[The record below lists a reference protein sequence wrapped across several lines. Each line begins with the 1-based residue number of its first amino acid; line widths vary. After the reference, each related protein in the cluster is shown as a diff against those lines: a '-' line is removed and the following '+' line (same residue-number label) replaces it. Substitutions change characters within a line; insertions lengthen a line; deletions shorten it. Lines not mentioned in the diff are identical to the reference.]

1 MPGTLFVVA
10 TPIGNLEDMTFR
22 AVRILGRVALV
33 AAEDTR
39 HTAVLLHHYQITTPA
54 TSFHEH
60 NERQKL
66 PVLIDRLRGGDDLA
80 LVTDAGM
87 PGVSDPGYR
96 LVRAAIDA
104 GLRVEVL
111 PGASAVLPALVA
123 SGLPT
128 DAFTFVGFPPPR
140 AHARREWLRALVT
153 ESRTLVFFE
162 APHRLHQTLADAL
175 DILGDREA
183 AVARELTKLHEEVI
197 RGPLSMVLGKLGNAR
212 GEITV
217 VLGPP
222 RTSRNE
228 PPSQPSDADLC
239 AEFLALSEQHFTCR
253 RKAVAAVAAKHN
265 VKGRDVYAAIERA
278 KTATPKNR
286 SNDQR

>member
-22 AVRILGRVALV
+22 AVRILGRVTLV

-66 PVLIDRLRGGDDLA
+66 PVLIDRLQGGDDLA
-80 LVTDAGM
+80 LVTDAGT

-123 SGLPT
+123 SGLPI

-153 ESRTLVFFE
+153 ETRTLVFFE

-183 AVARELTKLHEEVI
+183 AVARELTKLHEEVV
-197 RGPLSMVLGKLGNAR
+197 RGPLSMVLGKLDNPR

-222 RTSRNE
+222 RTSRDE
-228 PPSQPSDADLC
+228 SPSQSSDEDLW
-239 AEFLALSEQHFTCR
+239 AEFLALSEQHSMGR
-253 RKAVAAVAAKHN
+253 REAVAAIAARHH

-278 KTATPKNR
+278 KAATPENR
-286 SNDQR
+286 SNDQT